1 MCYLGTMPKKRKI
14 KNINQDLWK
23 LVAKSVKERDG
34 YTCLLCGTK
43 GHGSEIHC
51 SHILPKG
58 LYPRWEFEEWN
69 LKSLCMKCH
78 LNFWHKS
85 PLEAAKDF
93 KEKHPEKYWTA
104 MNKRKEYKDRKQY
117 TRTDLETKIKEYG
130 APITW

>member
-14 KNINQDLWK
+14 KNIKQDLWK

-69 LKSLCMKCH
+69 LKALCMKDH
-78 LNFWHKS
+78 LQFWHKS
-85 PLEAAKDF
+85 PLEAAEAF
-93 KEKHPEKYWTA
+93 KEKCPDKYKFA
-104 MNKRKEYKDRKQY
+104 MTKQKTYKNVKPY
-117 TRTDLETKIKEYG
+117 TRIELENRIAKYKS
-130 APITW
+130 PITW